1 MRPIIHWEDP
11 GLPEKDGVKSTVY
24 ELDFSRD
31 GKLIVVACANL
42 VLVYDVKEGDLVHRL
57 KGHKADVYSVSF
69 IRDGT
74 RFASGGADK
83 TVIIWS
89 IKGEGVLK
97 YTHND
102 SIQKVSYNQA
112 TDQLVS
118 CTANDFG
125 LWSKEQKSV
134 SKLKVYPRV
143 LSCAWSNDGKSLA
156 LGHENG
162 KISLR
167 DNKGTER
174 HVIER
179 RDPIFCLAW
188 APATILSGSSKSGS
202 QGELGEV
209 LAVGCWDQTLSFY
222 TSDGSPY
229 LKARK
234 LHFYPCSLSYFRLL
248 VFFTLYLHS
257 SCSFLQSLTMKF
269 IYLFITNNHLSLFL
283 SVILLFFYHTTT
295 TTTT

>member
-1 MRPIIHWEDP
+1 MRPVVHWEDP

-24 ELDFSRD
+24 EIDFSRD
-31 GKLIVVACANL
+31 GKMIVVACANL
-42 VLVYDVKEGDLVHRL
+42 VLVYDVKEGDLIHRL

-102 SIQKVSYNQA
+102 SIQKVAYNQA

-118 CTANDFG
+118 CTASDFG

-134 SKLKVYPRV
+134 SKLKVFPRV
-143 LSCAWSNDGKSLA
+143 LSCAWSHDGKTLA

-167 DNKGTER
+167 DNKGAER

-179 RDPIFCLAW
+179 RDPIFALAW
-188 APATILSGSSKSGS
+188 APPSMI
-202 QGELGEV
+202 
-209 LAVGCWDQTLSFY
+209 
-222 TSDGSPY
+222 SPTA
-229 LKARK
+229 KGA
-234 LHFYPCSLSYFRLL
+234 
-248 VFFTLYLHS
+248 
-257 SCSFLQSLTMKF
+257 Q
-269 IYLFITNNHLSLFL
+269 
-283 SVILLFFYHTTT
+283 VI
-295 TTTT
+295 